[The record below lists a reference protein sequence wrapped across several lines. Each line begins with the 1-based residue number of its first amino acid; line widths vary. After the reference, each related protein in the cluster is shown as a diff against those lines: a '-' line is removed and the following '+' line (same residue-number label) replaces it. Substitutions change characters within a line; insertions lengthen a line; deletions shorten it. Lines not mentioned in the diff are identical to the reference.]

1 MFNVIHSFLCL
12 AFPRPSVLPLFKV
25 SVASPFCKSLICVS
39 YCTLFP
45 CHCIRLCYFSF
56 KFFVSCI
63 SQSHVKLLL
72 YHWFASL
79 YHLCCNFLYRIY
91 LLVWFFVWQF
101 YLSIFFVIYLLLD
114 ESCFMSPVYLLINI
128 DPRFHFLFVI
138 IICVFMYSTLSMCV
152 FRSRHIHFYIFLR
165 LYVCF
170 VTPLMPILS
179 VVQSLSTTFYSYL
192 HQSLLTCCPST
203 CILVFLCS
211 SVCFKSARSLTF
223 NLSQGSHPVFG
234 TCVVCPSWLTLI
246 LVFLSIVH
254 F

>member
-1 MFNVIHSFLCL
+1 MCMFNVIHSFLCL

-45 CHCIRLCYFSF
+45 YHCIRLCYFSF
-56 KFFVSCI
+56 KLYVSCI

-101 YLSIFFVIYLLLD
+101 YLSIFFVIYSLLD

-165 LYVCF
+165 LYVFLFCHSLPAHFISSPKSVNHFLLLSPSIIAYLLPFYLYFSLF
-170 VTPLMPILS
+170 VFIS
-179 VVQSLSTTFYSYL
+179 VF
-192 HQSLLTCCPST
+192 
-203 CILVFLCS
+203 
-211 SVCFKSARSLTF
+211 
-223 NLSQGSHPVFG
+223 
-234 TCVVCPSWLTLI
+234 
-246 LVFLSIVH
+246 
-254 F
+254 